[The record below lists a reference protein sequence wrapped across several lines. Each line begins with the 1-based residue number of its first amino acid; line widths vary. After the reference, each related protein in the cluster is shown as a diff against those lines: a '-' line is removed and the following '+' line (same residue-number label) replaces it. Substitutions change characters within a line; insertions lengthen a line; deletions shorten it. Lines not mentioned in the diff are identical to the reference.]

1 MLVTRLY
8 IEPSGQRNMLLLDSE
23 SGVPDYWSTL
33 YVTNSL
39 RARHLRLGTI
49 EKHLQALQSLFMW
62 AELRGINLIDKI
74 ASGKAFNIND
84 TDSLTSILKLRA
96 DELPKLI
103 SSFNT
108 STSEIHVK
116 TSQARNIW
124 KKFDAIPRQVTPA
137 NFNDKIKYIGKYIEW
152 LSNILSDCHSK
163 SITREQIRTVGYEF
177 KTSLGGQKVVVPKD
191 NFGASKS
198 LGNAEIQRILKVV
211 NPLSPENPWD
221 GEATRIRNFTIILV
235 LLDSGMRSGELL
247 NLKITDVI
255 RGKTKQ
261 YGLRIVQRSGSI
273 NDPRK
278 KQRLPKTVQREVPI
292 SDTAF
297 KALNHYITEVKAK
310 TPNGQKTE
318 YIFVSHSNSS
328 QGKPLHSIN
337 SITEDI
343 RKVTSIDLTP
353 HVFRHTATW
362 KYCIRMKKEGKE
374 WKDFVELLLLKF
386 GWASEKSPTVR
397 LYARKFIK
405 EDLFERQIK
414 QQDEYVQDV
423 SNILFLLNKE

>member
-1 MLVTRLY
+1 MKSIY
-8 IEPSGQRNMLLLDSE
+8 
-23 SGVPDYWSTL
+23 
-33 YVTNSL
+33 
-39 RARHLRLGTI
+39 
-49 EKHLQALQSLFMW
+49 KHFNHSSW

-124 KKFDAIPRQVTPA
+124 KKFDAIPAGHPA

-278 KQRLPKTVQREVPI
+278 KQRLPRQ
-292 SDTAF
+292 F
-297 KALNHYITEVKAK
+297 NVKF
-310 TPNGQKTE
+310 PSV
-318 YIFVSHSNSS
+318 I
-328 QGKPLHSIN
+328 LHL
-337 SITEDI
+337 
-343 RKVTSIDLTP
+343 KLLT
-353 HVFRHTATW
+353 TT
-362 KYCIRMKKEGKE
+362 
-374 WKDFVELLLLKF
+374 
-386 GWASEKSPTVR
+386 
-397 LYARKFIK
+397 
-405 EDLFERQIK
+405 
-414 QQDEYVQDV
+414 
-423 SNILFLLNKE
+423 

>member
-1 MLVTRLY
+1 M
-8 IEPSGQRNMLLLDSE
+8 
-23 SGVPDYWSTL
+23 PDYWSTL

-74 ASGKAFNIND
+74 SSGKAFNIND
-84 TDSLTSILKLRA
+84 IDSLTSILKLRA

-103 SSFNT
+103 SSVYTNT
-108 STSEIHVK
+108 CAMHVK
-116 TSQARNIW
+116 ASLTRNIW
-124 KKFDAIPRQVTPA
+124 KKFDAIPRQVTSA
-137 NFNDKIKYIGKYIEW
+137 NFNDKIKYIGKYVEW
-152 LSNILSDCHSK
+152 LSNILSDYHSK

-177 KTSLGGQKVVVPKD
+177 KTYLGDQKVVVPKD

-198 LGNAEIQRILKVV
+198 LGNAEIQRILNVA
-211 NPLSPENPWD
+211 NPLSPENPWV

-255 RGKTKQ
+255 RSKSKQ
-261 YGLRIVQRSGSI
+261 HGLRIVQRSGSL

-278 KQRLPKTVQREVPI
+278 KQRLPKTVQREVAI

-297 KALNHYITEVKAK
+297 KALDYYITEIKAK

-318 YIFVSHSNSS
+318 YIFVSHSNSN

-337 SITEDI
+337 SVTEAM
-343 RKVTSIDLTP
+343 RNVTSIDLTP
-353 HVFRHTATW
+353 HVLRHTATW
-362 KYCIRMKKEGKE
+362 KYCVRMKKKGKE
-374 WKDFVELLLLKF
+374 WKDFVELLLLQF
-386 GWASEKSPTVR
+386 GWTSENSPTVR

-405 EDLFERQIK
+405 EELFERQIK
-414 QQDEYVQDV
+414 QQDEYEQEV
-423 SNILFLLNKE
+423 SNIISLLNEG